1 MALIFARLARNFIK
15 AGYFPTDETTLG
27 RILPALEAD
36 APRLRILDPCCGEG
50 AALAEVKRH
59 LSECGAEVRA
69 YGIEFDAER
78 AWHAKTLLDVVAH
91 SDMHDVFVSQRS
103 VGLLFLN
110 PPYGQ
115 AVADRAQTGDREKAD
130 RLEKIFCRKTVGMLQ
145 FGGVLVLIVPGHS
158 IDAELANFL
167 ARHLTRVRVFRAPE
181 QRFKQVVLFGLKRRV
196 EAPDGATVKALEAI
210 GRGDPP
216 PELPEH
222 WTEEPYRVPAMTDP
236 QAFAFTVTRV
246 DAAQLAQELQ
256 RYRSHTL
263 WPQFA
268 RVFGGRVI
276 PPRRP
281 LAQMSPWHLALAL
294 AAGEIAGVVR
304 APDGRVML
312 VKGDTFKEKD
322 RKVER
327 STDDDGNVQ
336 ETVTLTDK
344 FVPAI
349 RAIDFTPG
357 PGYGDIVT
365 IR

>member
-15 AGYFPTDETTLG
+15 AGYFPTDEQTLS
-27 RILPALEAD
+27 RILPALDVD
-36 APRLRILDPCCGEG
+36 AAKVRILDPCCGEG
-50 AALAEVKRH
+50 AALADVKRH
-59 LSECGAEVRA
+59 LSECGAEVAA

-91 SDMHDVFVSQRS
+91 SDMHDVFVSPRS

-115 AVADRAQTGDREKAD
+115 AVADKAQTGDREKAD
-130 RLEKIFCRKTVGMLQ
+130 RLEKIFCRKTVGLLQ
-145 FGGVLVLIVPGHS
+145 FGGVLVLIVPGYAL
-158 IDAELANFL
+158 DTDLANFL
-167 ARHLTRVRVFRAPE
+167 ARHLARVRVFRAPE
-181 QRFKQVVLFGLKRRV
+181 QRFKQVVLFGVKRRV
-196 EAPDGATVKALEAI
+196 ETPDGATVNALEAI
-210 GRGDPP
+210 GRGELP
-216 PELPEH
+216 PELPEQ

-236 QAFAFTVTRV
+236 QAFAYTVTRV

-256 RYRSHTL
+256 RYREYTL

-268 RVFGGRVI
+268 RVFGGKVI
-276 PPRRP
+276 RPRRP
-281 LAQMSPWHLALAL
+281 LAEMSPWHLALAL

-322 RKVER
+322 RKVEH
-327 STDDDGNVQ
+327 STDDAGNVQ
-336 ETVTLTDK
+336 EIVTLTDK

-349 RAIDFTPG
+349 KVIDFTPG
-357 PGYGDIVT
+357 ASYGDIVT